1 MRIAIS
7 TSVIQRGKTGVAQ
20 YVFALVKA
28 LLAHADQHEFKLL
41 VLEEDLPLFAF
52 AASRM
57 QLVPVAEKYRSAAR
71 NVFWHQLVLSGWL
84 RREQIDV
91 LHVPS
96 YRRLISRA
104 PCATVATI
112 HDLAP
117 FHVPGKYDAARMGYG
132 RGVVRYWARRQDEII
147 AISTNTAR
155 DIETFFG
162 IPLPRLNLIHNG
174 IDHTR
179 FAPGTPVNAAAR
191 WQLDRPFFLYVSRL
205 EHPAKNHVRLIE
217 AFSQFKAAT
226 GSEWLLALGG
236 SDWHGSEHIHTAAR
250 NSAFAEDIRFLGFVD
265 DGALPDLYRSAA
277 AFVYPSLFEGFG
289 FPPLE
294 AMACGCPVMCSTCG
308 SLGEIV
314 GDSAAT
320 VDPLNVAAMRAGL
333 ERLATDAGWRDQ
345 LREAGFRNARRFDW
359 RDNATKVMAV
369 YERAVAGRR

>member
-117 FHVPGKYDAARMGYG
+117 FHVPGKYDAARMFYG
-132 RGVVRYWARRQDEII
+132 RVVVRYLARRQDEII

-250 NSAFAEDIRFLGFVD
+250 NSAFAKDIRFLGFVD
-265 DGALPDLYRSAA
+265 DGSLPDLYRSAA

>member
-71 NVFWHQLVLSGWL
+71 KVFWHQLVLPGWL

-117 FHVPGKYDAARMGYG
+117 FHVPGKYDAARMFYG
-132 RGVVRYWARRQDEII
+132 RVVVRYLARRQDEII

-250 NSAFAEDIRFLGFVD
+250 NSAFAKDIRFLGFVD
-265 DGALPDLYRSAA
+265 DGSLPDLYRSAA

>member
-1 MRIAIS
+1 M
-7 TSVIQRGKTGVAQ
+7 
-20 YVFALVKA
+20 
-28 LLAHADQHEFKLL
+28 D
-41 VLEEDLPLFAF
+41 
-52 AASRM
+52 
-57 QLVPVAEKYRSAAR
+57 
-71 NVFWHQLVLSGWL
+71 
-84 RREQIDV
+84 
-91 LHVPS
+91 
-96 YRRLISRA
+96 
-104 PCATVATI
+104 
-112 HDLAP
+112 
-117 FHVPGKYDAARMGYG
+117 
-132 RGVVRYWARRQDEII
+132 
-147 AISTNTAR
+147 
-155 DIETFFG
+155 
-162 IPLPRLNLIHNG
+162 
-174 IDHTR
+174 
-179 FAPGTPVNAAAR
+179 AAAR

-294 AMACGCPVMCSTCG
+294 AMACACPVMCSTCG

-314 GDSAAT
+314 GDAAAT

-333 ERLATDAGWRDQ
+333 ERLATYAGWRDQ
-345 LREAGFRNARRFDW
+345 LREAGFRNAHRFDW